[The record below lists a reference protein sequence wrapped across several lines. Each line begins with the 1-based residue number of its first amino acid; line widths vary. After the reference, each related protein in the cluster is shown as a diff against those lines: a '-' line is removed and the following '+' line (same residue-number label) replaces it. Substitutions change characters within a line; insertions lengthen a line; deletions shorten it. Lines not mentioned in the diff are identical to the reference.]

1 MLPVKKY
8 VIDLI
13 DSRVESFD
21 LRQQMS
27 NDITCKATNDEQ
39 GANVKAEE
47 VLLAHFLGLAY
58 PNTPATIAPKM
69 CR

>member
-1 MLPVKKY
+1 MLPVEQD

-27 NDITCKATNDEQ
+27 DYIACKATNDKQ
-39 GANVKAEE
+39 GAYVKAKEIC
-47 VLLAHFLGLAY
+47 LAHFLGLA
-58 PNTPATIAPKM
+58 
-69 CR
+69 